1 MSAVIKTTNLTK
13 SYGKNRGIIDV
24 NISVNEGEIYGFIGP
39 NGAGKSTMIKTLLNF
54 LFPTGGSAQL
64 LGLDC
69 VTGSREI
76 KTQTAYVPSEINY
89 YEELTVGDLLAYSD
103 SFYPAADRAY
113 TQSLIERF
121 ELETDKKIGELSM
134 GNKKKVAL
142 VAALS
147 CRPKLMILDEPTN
160 GLDPLMRQTLFEALN
175 EQRQAGCTIFL
186 SSHNLDEVQS
196 LCSRVAII
204 REGRIVDIKEL
215 GVLSAEKAKKV
226 TVAGKS
232 LPDSIENDA
241 VKIVSKD
248 KEKIVFTYHSADMG
262 ALLKLLQTMNVQDFL
277 VEDQKLSD
285 IFLSYYK

>member
-1 MSAVIKTTNLTK
+1 MPAVIETKNLTK
-13 SYGKNRGIIDV
+13 SYGKHRGITDV

-54 LFPTGGSAQL
+54 LFPTSGSAVL
-64 LGLDC
+64 LGFDA
-69 VTGSREI
+69 VSGSREI
-76 KTQTAYVPSEINY
+76 KKRTAYVPSDINY
-89 YEELTVGDLLAYSD
+89 YEELTVSSLLAYSD
-103 SFYPAADRAY
+103 SFYPDTDSTY

-160 GLDPLMRQTLFEALN
+160 GLDPLMRQKLFEALF
-175 EQRQAGCTIFL
+175 EQREAGCTIFL

-204 REGRIVDIKEL
+204 REGRIVDIREL
-215 GVLSAEKAKKV
+215 GALSAEKAKKV
-226 TVAGKS
+226 TVAGDNI
-232 LPDSIENDA
+232 PGIIENDA
-241 VKIVSKD
+241 VKIVSK
-248 KEKIVFTYHSADMG
+248 EKGKLVFTFHSANMV
-262 ALLKLLQTMNVQDFL
+262 ALLKLLDGMNPHDFL
-277 VEDQKLSD
+277 VEDLKLSD
-285 IFLSYYK
+285 VFLSYYK

>member
-1 MSAVIKTTNLTK
+1 MPAVIETKNLTK
-13 SYGKNRGIIDV
+13 SYGKHRGITDV

-54 LFPTGGSAQL
+54 LFPTSGSAVL
-64 LGLDC
+64 LGFDA
-69 VTGSREI
+69 VSGSREI
-76 KTQTAYVPSEINY
+76 KKRTAYVPSDINY
-89 YEELTVGDLLAYSD
+89 YEELTVSSLLAYSD
-103 SFYPAADRAY
+103 SFYPDTDSAY

-160 GLDPLMRQTLFEALN
+160 GLDPLMRQKLFEALF
-175 EQRQAGCTIFL
+175 EQREAGCTIFL

-204 REGRIVDIKEL
+204 REGRIVDIREL
-215 GVLSAEKAKKV
+215 GALSAEKAKKV
-226 TVAGKS
+226 TVAGDH
-232 LPDSIENDA
+232 LPVSIENDA
-241 VKIVSKD
+241 VKIVSQ
-248 KEKIVFTYHSADMG
+248 EKGKLVFTFHSANMG
-262 ALLKLLQTMNVQDFL
+262 ALLKLLDGINPHDFL
-277 VEDQKLSD
+277 VEDLKLSD
-285 IFLSYYK
+285 VFLSYYK

>member
-1 MSAVIKTTNLTK
+1 MSAVIETKKLTK
-13 SYGKNRGIIDV
+13 SYGKYRGIIDV

-54 LFPTGGSAQL
+54 LFPTSGSAAL
-64 LGLDC
+64 LGLDS
-69 VTGSREI
+69 VSGSREI
-76 KTQTAYVPSEINY
+76 KTQTAYVPSDINY

-103 SFYPAADRAY
+103 SFYPGADGAY
-113 TQSLIERF
+113 TKSLTERF

-160 GLDPLMRQTLFEALN
+160 GLDPLMRQTLFEALY

-215 GVLSAEKAKKV
+215 GVLSAEKAKRV
-226 TVAGKS
+226 TVAGEN
-232 LPDSIENDA
+232 LPDGIENGA
-241 VKIVSKD
+241 VKIVSKE
-248 KEKIVFTYHSADMG
+248 KGKIVFTYHSSDMR
-262 ALLKLLQTMNVQDFL
+262 ALLQLLQTMNAQDFL
-277 VEDQKLSD
+277 VEDLKLSD

>member
-1 MSAVIKTTNLTK
+1 MPAVIETKNLTK
-13 SYGKNRGIIDV
+13 SYGKHRGITDV

-54 LFPTGGSAQL
+54 LFPTSGSAVL
-64 LGLDC
+64 LGFDA
-69 VTGSREI
+69 VSGSREI
-76 KTQTAYVPSEINY
+76 KKRTAYVPSDINY
-89 YEELTVGDLLAYSD
+89 YEELTVNSLLAYSD
-103 SFYPAADRAY
+103 SFYPDTDSTY

-160 GLDPLMRQTLFEALN
+160 GLDPLMRQKLFEALF
-175 EQRQAGCTIFL
+175 EQREAGCTIFL

-204 REGRIVDIKEL
+204 REGRIVDIREL
-215 GVLSAEKAKKV
+215 GAFSAEKAKKV
-226 TVAGKS
+226 TVAGDNI
-232 LPDSIENDA
+232 PGIIENDA
-241 VKIVSKD
+241 VKIVSK
-248 KEKIVFTYHSADMG
+248 EKGKLVFTFHSADMV
-262 ALLKLLQTMNVQDFL
+262 ALLKLLDGMNPHDFL
-277 VEDQKLSD
+277 VEDLKLSD
-285 IFLSYYK
+285 VFLSYYK

>member
-1 MSAVIKTTNLTK
+1 MPAVIETKNLTK
-13 SYGKNRGIIDV
+13 SYGKHRGITDV

-54 LFPTGGSAQL
+54 LFPTSGSAVL
-64 LGLDC
+64 LGFDA
-69 VTGSREI
+69 VSGSSEI
-76 KTQTAYVPSEINY
+76 KKRTAYVPSDINY
-89 YEELTVGDLLAYSD
+89 YEELTVNSLLAYSD
-103 SFYPAADRAY
+103 SFYPDTDSTY

-160 GLDPLMRQTLFEALN
+160 GLDPLMRQKLFEALF
-175 EQRQAGCTIFL
+175 EQREAGCTIFL

-204 REGRIVDIKEL
+204 REGRIVDIREL
-215 GVLSAEKAKKV
+215 GAFSAEKAKKV
-226 TVAGKS
+226 TVAGDNI
-232 LPDSIENDA
+232 PGIIENDA
-241 VKIVSKD
+241 VKIVSK
-248 KEKIVFTYHSADMG
+248 EKGKLVFTFHSADMV
-262 ALLKLLQTMNVQDFL
+262 ALLKLLDGMNPHDFL
-277 VEDQKLSD
+277 VEDLKLSD
-285 IFLSYYK
+285 VFLSYYK